1 MTCGERGHTTNDGRP
16 CGQVIGEHDTAC
28 IWHRRTPEERRALA
42 LKGTFAS
49 RMKHTP
55 ILPSDTAAPVLD
67 NPAGVRQLIADTIQQ
82 TRTGQLDH
90 RIAMVVISGARAAIE
105 LAQLEVA
112 VMVSDL
118 ERRLRLR
125 RV

>member
-1 MTCGERGHTTNDGRP
+1 VKCGELGFTTAEGTL
-16 CGQVIGEHDTAC
+16 CGQNIPPGAKGC
-28 IWHRRTPEERRALA
+28 LWHSRTPQERRELA
-42 LKGTFAS
+42 IKGSFAS
-49 RMKHTP
+49 RRKHP
-55 ILPSDTAAPVLD
+55 PVLPSDTSAPVLD
-67 NPAGVRQLIADTIQQ
+67 NPAGVRQLIAETIQQ

-90 RIAMVVISGARAAIE
+90 RLAMVVISGARAAIE

-112 VMVSDL
+112 VMVGDL